1 MALTMFVSVQAQKEN
16 KDKIV
21 ETKTRV
27 INVKEDG
34 KMIEKKVMVKTT
46 KEQKIKTD
54 PKYKGKLNAPRVLP
68 ATKVSKVIYIDNER
82 RSPRVGPA

>member
-1 MALTMFVSVQAQKEN
+1 MKIKILVLALTMFVSVQAQKEN

-46 KEQKIKTD
+46 KEQKIK
-54 PKYKGKLNAPRVLP
+54 
-68 ATKVSKVIYIDNER
+68 R
-82 RSPRVGPA
+82 R